1 MSCWERAMTSEREFE
16 VLLDA
21 RLREARASVRR
32 RARRQEVKW
41 WSAMVGVWAGAVAL
55 ALWVVML

>member
-1 MSCWERAMTSEREFE
+1 MTSEREFE